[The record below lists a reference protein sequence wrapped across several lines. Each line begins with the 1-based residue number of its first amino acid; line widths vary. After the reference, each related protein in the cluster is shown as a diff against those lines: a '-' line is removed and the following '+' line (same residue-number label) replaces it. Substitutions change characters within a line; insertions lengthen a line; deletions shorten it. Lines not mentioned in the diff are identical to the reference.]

1 MTMISWGRSI
11 EGAGMSITIR
21 TPTDG
26 DFFAWLGLY
35 EGYAAFYNVQ
45 LTDERALLLWSWLSD
60 VNHEENVLVAADDGE
75 LVGLVHF
82 REFSRPLEADRS
94 IAIDDLYVA
103 EDKRRSGVAQQL
115 IDAVVKQAR
124 GKGLGVVQWITAA
137 DNEEAQKL
145 YDKVAERTN
154 WLTYEIDLTK

>member
-1 MTMISWGRSI
+1 
-11 EGAGMSITIR
+11 MSITIR

-60 VNHEENVLVAADDGE
+60 ANHEENVLVAVDEGD

-82 REFSRPLEADRS
+82 REFSRPLEADRG
-94 IAIDDLYVA
+94 IVIDDLYVA
-103 EDKRRSGVAQQL
+103 EEKRHTGVAQQL
-115 IDAVVKQAR
+115 INAVTEQAR
-124 GKGLGVVQWITAA
+124 SKNLGVVQWITAA
-137 DNEEAQKL
+137 DNDEAQKL
-145 YDKVAERTN
+145 YDKVAERTD
-154 WLTYEIDLTK
+154 WITYEIDLKK

>member
-1 MTMISWGRSI
+1 
-11 EGAGMSITIR
+11 MSITIR

-35 EGYAAFYNVQ
+35 EGYATFYDVQ

-60 VNHEENVLVAADDGE
+60 TNHEESVLVAADDGE

-82 REFSRPLEADRS
+82 REFARPLEADRS

-103 EDKRRSGVAQQL
+103 DDRRHLGVGQQL
-115 IDAVVKQAR
+115 VDAVAERAR
-124 GKGLGVVQWITAA
+124 AQGFGVVQWITAA
-137 DNEEAQKL
+137 DNDEAQKL
-145 YDKVAERTN
+145 YDKIADRTS
-154 WLTYEIDLTK
+154 WITYEIDLKK